1 MGGLKQRIL
10 SSVILVPILVLVIIL
25 LPQLHHLAFCLLFT
39 AITALGATEM
49 RRLLEKDG
57 EKLSVLSYG
66 GVLLPAATYIQLQFL
81 PGTELAFY
89 TLIFLAALSFFAEV
103 FHGAHDDF
111 HGTRSIN
118 SRTLLSIIYPS
129 LFASFVIR
137 IAFLPSATWFILLFL
152 LLVFGSDTC
161 AYIVGIAFGRN
172 NRGIIKVSPNKSVA
186 GFIGGI
192 LIPAVIG
199 MLSAWIFPDV
209 FTYSRAA
216 GFILGGVTA
225 AVAAAGDLIESS
237 FKRSAAV
244 KDSGTIVPGRGGVL
258 DSIDSIVMAAPAY
271 IAMISLVT
279 GA

>member
-39 AITALGATEM
+39 AITALGAVEM

-57 EKLSVLSYG
+57 KKLSILSYG

-111 HGTRSIN
+111 RGTRSIN
-118 SRTLLSIIYPS
+118 SGTLLSIIYPG

-137 IAFLPSATWFILLFL
+137 IAFLPSAVWFILLFL

-209 FTYSRAA
+209 FTYSRAE
-216 GFILGGVTA
+216 GFLLGGVTA

-271 IAMISLVT
+271 IAMITLVT
-279 GA
+279 GV

>member
-39 AITALGATEM
+39 AITALGAVEM
-49 RRLLEKDG
+49 RRLLEKEG
-57 EKLSVLSYG
+57 EKLSILSYG

-111 HGTRSIN
+111 RGTRSIN
-118 SRTLLSIIYPS
+118 SGTLLSIIYPG

-137 IAFLPSATWFILLFL
+137 IAFLPSAVWFILLFL

-209 FTYSRAA
+209 FTYSRAE
-216 GFILGGVTA
+216 GFLLGGVTA

-271 IAMISLVT
+271 IAMITLVT
-279 GA
+279 GV

>member
-39 AITALGATEM
+39 AITALGAVEM

-57 EKLSVLSYG
+57 EKLSILSYG

-89 TLIFLAALSFFAEV
+89 TLIFLAALSFFSEV

-111 HGTRSIN
+111 RGTRSIN
-118 SRTLLSIIYPS
+118 SGTLLSIIYPG

-137 IAFLPSATWFILLFL
+137 IAFLPSAVWFILLFL

-209 FTYSRAA
+209 FTYSRAE
-216 GFILGGVTA
+216 GFLLGGVTA

-237 FKRSAAV
+237 YKRSAAV

-271 IAMISLVT
+271 IAMITLVT
-279 GA
+279 GV

>member
-39 AITALGATEM
+39 AITALGAVEM

-57 EKLSVLSYG
+57 EKLSILSYG

-111 HGTRSIN
+111 RGTRSIN
-118 SRTLLSIIYPS
+118 SGTLLSIIYPG

-137 IAFLPSATWFILLFL
+137 IAFLPSAVWFILLFL

-209 FTYSRAA
+209 FTYSRAE
-216 GFILGGVTA
+216 GFLLGGVTA

-271 IAMISLVT
+271 IAMITLVT
-279 GA
+279 GV

>member
-39 AITALGATEM
+39 AITALGAVEM

-57 EKLSVLSYG
+57 EKLSILSYG

-111 HGTRSIN
+111 RGTRSIN
-118 SRTLLSIIYPS
+118 SGTLLSIIYPG

-137 IAFLPSATWFILLFL
+137 IAFLPSAVWFILLFL

-216 GFILGGVTA
+216 GFLLGGVTA

-271 IAMISLVT
+271 IAMITLVT
-279 GA
+279 GV

>member
-39 AITALGATEM
+39 TITALGAVEM

-57 EKLSVLSYG
+57 EKLSILSYG

-89 TLIFLAALSFFAEV
+89 TLIFLAALSFFSEV

-111 HGTRSIN
+111 RGTRSIN
-118 SRTLLSIIYPS
+118 SGTLLSIIYPG

-137 IAFLPSATWFILLFL
+137 IAFLPSAVWFILLYL

-209 FTYSRAA
+209 FTYSRAE
-216 GFILGGVTA
+216 GFLLGGVTA

-271 IAMISLVT
+271 IAMITLVT
-279 GA
+279 GV

>member
-39 AITALGATEM
+39 AITALGAVEM
-49 RRLLEKDG
+49 RRLLAKDG
-57 EKLSVLSYG
+57 EKLSILSYG

-111 HGTRSIN
+111 RGTRSIN
-118 SRTLLSIIYPS
+118 SGTLLSIIYPG

-137 IAFLPSATWFILLFL
+137 IAFLPSAVWFILLFL

-209 FTYSRAA
+209 FTYSRAE
-216 GFILGGVTA
+216 GFLLGGVTA

-271 IAMISLVT
+271 IVMITLVT
-279 GA
+279 GV

>member
-39 AITALGATEM
+39 AITALGAVEM

-57 EKLSVLSYG
+57 EKLSILSYG

-118 SRTLLSIIYPS
+118 SGTLLSIIYPG

-137 IAFLPSATWFILLFL
+137 IAFLPSAVWFILLFL

-209 FTYSRAA
+209 FTYSRAE
-216 GFILGGVTA
+216 GFLLGGVTA

-271 IAMISLVT
+271 IAMITLVT
-279 GA
+279 GV

>member
-39 AITALGATEM
+39 AITALGAVEM

-57 EKLSVLSYG
+57 EKLSILSYG

-89 TLIFLAALSFFAEV
+89 TLIFLAALSFFSEV

-111 HGTRSIN
+111 RGTRSIN
-118 SRTLLSIIYPS
+118 SGTLLSIIYPG

-137 IAFLPSATWFILLFL
+137 IAFLPSAVWFILLFL

-209 FTYSRAA
+209 FTYSRAE
-216 GFILGGVTA
+216 GFLLGGVTA

-271 IAMISLVT
+271 IAMITLVT
-279 GA
+279 GV

>member
-118 SRTLLSIIYPS
+118 SRTMLSIIYPG

-137 IAFLPSATWFILLFL
+137 IAFLPSAAWFILLFL

-209 FTYSRAA
+209 FTYSRAS

-271 IAMISLVT
+271 IAMISIVT

>member
-10 SSVILVPILVLVIIL
+10 SSIILVPILVLVIIL

-118 SRTLLSIIYPS
+118 SRTMLSIIYPG

-137 IAFLPSATWFILLFL
+137 IAFLPSAAWFILLFL

-271 IAMISLVT
+271 IAMLSLVT

>member
-39 AITALGATEM
+39 AITALGAVEM

-57 EKLSVLSYG
+57 EKLSILSYG

-111 HGTRSIN
+111 RGTRSIN
-118 SRTLLSIIYPS
+118 SGTLLSIIYPG

-137 IAFLPSATWFILLFL
+137 IAFLPSAVWFILLFL

-199 MLSAWIFPDV
+199 MFSAWIFPDV
-209 FTYSRAA
+209 FTYSRAE
-216 GFILGGVTA
+216 GFLLGGVTA

-271 IAMISLVT
+271 IAMITLVT
-279 GA
+279 GV

>member
-39 AITALGATEM
+39 AITALGAVEM

-57 EKLSVLSYG
+57 EKLSILSYG

-111 HGTRSIN
+111 RGTRSIN
-118 SRTLLSIIYPS
+118 SGTLLSIIYPG

-137 IAFLPSATWFILLFL
+137 IAFLPSAVWFILLFL

-209 FTYSRAA
+209 FTYSRAG
-216 GFILGGVTA
+216 GFLLGGVTA

-271 IAMISLVT
+271 IAMITLVT
-279 GA
+279 GV